1 LLTASPCYHFSSAN
15 YEGDPNDFPTATTD
29 KRRSQFLGAQ
39 VGVSTTVARNA
50 IQAGFFGFAQ
60 HDDEVFGLLFNDGS
74 NPNFQHQEATNG
86 YVQAVFLQDK
96 FSLTQWLT
104 LSGGVRSTHFYTSNL
119 EETPTSPRAG
129 VALRIP
135 RINWVFHA
143 FYGKFYQEPPPVTI
157 SGPLLDFVNGQN
169 LAFIPL
175 HGERDTEYQFGVTIP
190 HKGWSLDIDNFKTR
204 AVNFFDHNVVGNSNV
219 FFPLTIDQALIRG
232 WELTL
237 RSPRLWRRAQVH
249 LAYSNQVALGRG
261 GVTGGLTDFSPPEGD
276 YFTLD
281 HDQRNALNIGFVANL
296 LWRTFV
302 AGNIYYGS
310 GFSNRSPPPDHL
322 PAHTTLDLSIG
333 KTFGERFSASI
344 NAINMA
350 NSHLL
355 IDNSF
360 TFGGTH
366 FNNPREVYAE
376 LRYRFHY

>member
-1 LLTASPCYHFSSAN
+1 
-15 YEGDPNDFPTATTD
+15 
-29 KRRSQFLGAQ
+29 
-39 VGVSTTVARNA
+39 
-50 IQAGFFGFAQ
+50 
-60 HDDEVFGLLFNDGS
+60 
-74 NPNFQHQEATNG
+74 
-86 YVQAVFLQDK
+86 
-96 FSLTQWLT
+96 
-104 LSGGVRSTHFYTSNL
+104 
-119 EETPTSPRAG
+119 
-129 VALRIP
+129 
-135 RINWVFHA
+135 
-143 FYGKFYQEPPPVTI
+143 
-157 SGPLLDFVNGQN
+157 
-169 LAFIPL
+169 
-175 HGERDTEYQFGVTIP
+175 
-190 HKGWSLDIDNFKTR
+190 
-204 AVNFFDHNVVGNSNV
+204 
-219 FFPLTIDQALIRG
+219 
-232 WELTL
+232 L

-281 HDQRNALNIGFVANL
+281 HDQRNTLNIGFEANL

-310 GFSNRSPPPDHL
+310 GFSNGSPPPDHL

-344 NAINMA
+344 NAINIA